1 MRQVLLSKLWLRA
14 NVALPIMPR
23 VCQAL
28 QMLRVRFRGSIDM
41 ARLIARIRIM
51 PADAE
56 SNLDTV
62 VHSIKSSMPE
72 GFEMKGHAM
81 EPIAFGLKAIV
92 GDFLLD
98 DAEGQMDRLEET
110 IKNVEGVGEID
121 VMNISRQ
128 SVKMK

>member
-1 MRQVLLSKLWLRA
+1 
-14 NVALPIMPR
+14 
-23 VCQAL
+23 
-28 QMLRVRFRGSIDM
+28 M

-56 SNLDTV
+56 SNLDSV
-62 VHSIKSSMPE
+62 VQSIKTSMPQ
-72 GFEMKGHAM
+72 GMEMKGHAM

-92 GDFLLD
+92 GDFLLE
-98 DAEGQMDRLEET
+98 DAEGQMDKLEET
-110 IKNVEGVGEID
+110 IKGVDGVGEID

>member
-1 MRQVLLSKLWLRA
+1 
-14 NVALPIMPR
+14 
-23 VCQAL
+23 
-28 QMLRVRFRGSIDM
+28 M
-41 ARLIARIRIM
+41 ARLVARIRVM

-56 SNLDTV
+56 SNLESV
-62 VHSIKSSMPE
+62 VQSIKTSLPQGM
-72 GFEMKGHAM
+72 EMKGHAM

-92 GDFLLD
+92 GDFVLD

-110 IKNVEGVGEID
+110 IKSVEGVGEID